1 VSIALSTIVL
11 FVLLL
16 PGIAYRRLYY
26 SEEFSQQYFREN
38 LFLVFTATIVPS
50 LIFQLVGFWMA
61 RALGHPSDLTVLGQL
76 MAGGDD
82 SIAALGAV
90 ERQLDYI
97 VLHQLLLIALAGA
110 AGYLGRK
117 AIRRWKWDRKY
128 KLFRYQNNWHYLLRG
143 EIFDFPRAAID
154 LQQDRVEEIEIVF
167 VSTIQDTAA
176 GTYLYD
182 GVLVDYELARDG
194 GLLTISLK
202 SVKRRRLVE
211 DAPKGQSDD
220 PDLRYYP
227 VRGNLLVLKYAELK
241 NLNLTYYTL
250 ENVSEDPKLSIPR
263 QIR

>member
-50 LIFQLVGFWMA
+50 LIFQL
-61 RALGHPSDLTVLGQL
+61 LGYWFTNTFVYPTDLTVLGRL
-76 MAGGDD
+76 MAGGME

-90 ERQLDYI
+90 ERHLGRI
-97 VLHQLLLIALAGA
+97 VLHQGLLIGLAGA
-110 AGYLGRK
+110 SGYLARK
-117 AIRRWKWDRKY
+117 VVRREKWDRTY
-128 KLFRYQNNWHYLLRG
+128 KLFRYQNTWHYILRG

-211 DAPKGQSDD
+211 DAPRGQSDD

-250 ENVSEDPKLSIPR
+250 ETVSKDPKLSIPR
-263 QIR
+263 QVR